1 MKLLAKV
8 IQIIIYCLDRMTV
21 TYLLQGKK
29 TDITTEKH
37 IYYLPSYFFRALV
50 TIWTALPFT
59 QLNNFKKKYPVSLF
73 LFYYLAA
80 SKYSPV

>member
-37 IYYLPSYFFRALV
+37 IYYLPSYFFRVLV
-50 TIWTALPFT
+50 TI
-59 QLNNFKKKYPVSLF
+59 
-73 LFYYLAA
+73 
-80 SKYSPV
+80 